1 MQASVFACSCVWV
14 CVPVNLHT
22 RLCARALHSTSLCTC
37 HPVLCVSLCVRAR
50 VCVRFQS
57 VEWMPAEWLRLHS
70 VPENLT
76 KAVLS
81 ILRRHFKDWVEWNA
95 PMQIHSFG
103 VLKGQKYLQF
113 EIKSCTKVNRSQV
126 EILDNTTLA
135 ENLMMQR
142 FIYQWIWR
150 FSSYRYSIDFI
161 IIEMTGLNF
170 SYSVNNTVSVP
181 VFHTFAYCQSK
192 ISFYFPVIIIGMHSK
207 LHRSWPELQRQA
219 GIQRAGAVVEGWG
232 GNSCRWGHPGK
243 QLLPPSPLPH
253 SLSLSLTSHMH
264 THVHA
269 MHS

>member
-1 MQASVFACSCVWV
+1 
-14 CVPVNLHT
+14 
-22 RLCARALHSTSLCTC
+22 
-37 HPVLCVSLCVRAR
+37 
-50 VCVRFQS
+50 
-57 VEWMPAEWLRLHS
+57 
-70 VPENLT
+70 
-76 KAVLS
+76 
-81 ILRRHFKDWVEWNA
+81 
-95 PMQIHSFG
+95 MQIHSFG

-181 VFHTFAYCQSK
+181 VFHKFAYCQSK

-219 GIQRAGAVVEGWG
+219 GIQRAGAVVEGLG

-264 THVHA
+264 TRSCYAQLIGQMYVYYVFVSLTGNENQSCELQHQNLRIGSFPLKAKYKQINTHT
-269 MHS
+269 

>member
-1 MQASVFACSCVWV
+1 
-14 CVPVNLHT
+14 
-22 RLCARALHSTSLCTC
+22 
-37 HPVLCVSLCVRAR
+37 
-50 VCVRFQS
+50 
-57 VEWMPAEWLRLHS
+57 
-70 VPENLT
+70 
-76 KAVLS
+76 
-81 ILRRHFKDWVEWNA
+81 
-95 PMQIHSFG
+95 MQIHSFG

-170 SYSVNNTVSVP
+170 SYSVNNTVSIP
-181 VFHTFAYCQSK
+181 VFHKFAYCRSK

-219 GIQRAGAVVEGWG
+219 GIQRAGAVVEGLG
-232 GNSCRWGHPGK
+232 ATAAAEVIQASSCCP
-243 QLLPPSPLPH
+243 LLPSLIHCPFH
-253 SLSLSLTSHMH
+253 SLHICTHTFMLCTVNWANVCILCVCQSHW
-264 THVHA
+264 
-269 MHS
+269 